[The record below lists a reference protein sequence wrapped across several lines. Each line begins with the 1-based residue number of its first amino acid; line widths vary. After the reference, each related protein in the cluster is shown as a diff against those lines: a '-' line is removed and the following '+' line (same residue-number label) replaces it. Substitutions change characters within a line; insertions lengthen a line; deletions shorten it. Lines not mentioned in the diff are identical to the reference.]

1 MLKKLFSAFGRGS
14 EPPPPSPPK
23 VIGPSPDDATNFI
36 YQLLFCDCPELYQWN
51 QQGSPESPWSI
62 LFAAE
67 ADHVVLGRLAE
78 DSQMDSR
85 IRMLAYNR
93 IRNSGGAVQPKQLLG
108 TIVEVALP
116 GGVDTLAAF
125 VDGGARYI
133 NHTGKMTVIE
143 GPDTLFSTEITRL
156 IEASKPVVG
165 AIGPWDKPRLPA
177 PGKDRLRMTF
187 LVSDGLY
194 FGEGQM
200 EVLER
205 DPMGGP
211 VIAAAVA
218 LFQKIVGQ
226 TTRSAE

>member
-1 MLKKLFSAFGRGS
+1 
-14 EPPPPSPPK
+14 
-23 VIGPSPDDATNFI
+23 
-36 YQLLFCDCPELYQWN
+36 
-51 QQGSPESPWSI
+51 
-62 LFAAE
+62 
-67 ADHVVLGRLAE
+67 
-78 DSQMDSR
+78 
-85 IRMLAYNR
+85 
-93 IRNSGGAVQPKQLLG
+93 
-108 TIVEVALP
+108 
-116 GGVDTLAAF
+116 
-125 VDGGARYI
+125 
-133 NHTGKMTVIE
+133 VIE
-143 GPDTLFSTEITRL
+143 GPDSLFSTEITRL
-156 IEASKPVVG
+156 LEASEPVVA